1 MASIKLKHASGNS
14 TILNSPAANP
24 SSDITL
30 KLPST
35 TGSAGQV
42 LSVAS
47 ANHSSTNAELEFA
60 ALAAGGK
67 IVQVKSVSKLDTFS
81 VTSPTANQ
89 YYDVTGLDNLQITTT
104 GSNKVIVFMTVH
116 IGMNSSGYR
125 VFMKGIRTTSGSVT
139 NLSYPSSSTNN
150 IEASSTVVSASNTPH
165 ARVPYPLH
173 IVGFEDSP
181 SAGTHQYGIQ
191 IGTVNTAAIY
201 TGRPYAGTNS
211 TAYGTSPSGTIT
223 LYEVEA

>member
-1 MASIKLKHASGNS
+1 MAF
-14 TILNSPAANP
+14 
-24 SSDITL
+24 TL
-30 KLPST
+30 DGT
-35 TGSAGQV
+35 TGIATVDGSVSAPSQRGQDINTGI
-42 LSVAS
+42 SYA
-47 ANHSSTNAELEFA
+47 ADTIKFSTNGVERMSIINSGVTG
-60 ALAAGGK
+60 AGGGK
-67 IVQVKSVSKLDTFS
+67 VVQVKSVSKLDTFS

-125 VFMKGIRTTSGSVT
+125 VFMKGIRITGGVYY

-150 IEASSTVVSASNTPH
+150 IESSSTVVSASNTPH
-165 ARVPYPLH
+165 HRVPYPLH

-181 SAGTHQYGIQ
+181 GAGTHQYGIQ
-191 IGTVNTAAIY
+191 IGTANTTTIH

-211 TAYGTSPSGTIT
+211 TSYGTSPSGTIT
-223 LYEVEA
+223 LYEVEP